1 MQNFL
6 NVVCVTLEYLEM
18 HLITCES
25 FSCDSCEIEFKHL
38 DGLKKHKEEHH
49 EKNKIWITHA
59 KLDRKDKDLITHT
72 SHKSKTLFSR
82 EDRNSL
88 TS

>member
-1 MQNFL
+1 MQKFL

-18 HLITCES
+18 HLITSES

-49 EKNKIWITHA
+49 ETNEIWITHA
-59 KLDRKDKDLITHT
+59 KLNRKDRDLIILHIKVKHYFQEKTNNLRT
-72 SHKSKTLFSR
+72 S
-82 EDRNSL
+82 
-88 TS
+88 